1 MAYQAIARKFR
12 PQTFEDVV
20 GQEHLTRTIR
30 NAIRDNRLHHAYLF
44 SGARGV
50 GKTTMAR
57 LLAKALNCRKG
68 PTVEPCG
75 ECPSCREISE
85 SGATLDVQEIDAA
98 SHTSIDNVREVIIGT
113 VAISPARD
121 RYRIFIIDEVHRL
134 SKPAFDALLKTVEEP
149 PPNVVFVLAT
159 TAVHE
164 VPITILS
171 RCQHFEFK
179 QIPTEKIFERLKLIA
194 EKEGIDAESE
204 AVRMVARAAAGSMRD
219 GQSALDQV
227 ISYAGKKITQAD
239 VAEVLGLVSEEALIN
254 FAEAIDRA
262 DVRELLRLVADLVHR
277 GMELRNFCR
286 ELMGIFRDLL
296 VLRVSGDAALLQAPD
311 SSHAVLQEISKRFTE
326 QELIRCFHV
335 LTRVEQDVK
344 FSDDQR
350 FALEMGLAKLASVR
364 NLEALESIAARLS
377 QLEERTGSRTAGGTP
392 RNTNAPTPST
402 ARERAPAAPPKRAT
416 LPASTAKSAPL
427 PESPPEPPPEPPF
440 EPEEFSGEVGASDA
454 ETGRDT
460 GNVLGKIVRA
470 VEAKGKI
477 LIGVALEKAHAARA
491 SGDEVVIQFPKAAE
505 SAMETLEAE
514 ASRRTLHEVCR
525 ELFGTRVSLR
535 YETSTPSAP
544 GPLAPGESQRNDP
557 RERVRTNPAVQ
568 QLVRKFDG
576 EITAVRPP
584 AGAKG

>member
-1 MAYQAIARKFR
+1 MAYQAIARKYR
-12 PQTFEDVV
+12 PQTFDDVV

-30 NAIRDNRLHHAYLF
+30 NAIRENRLHHAYLF

-57 LLAKALNCRKG
+57 LLAKALNCQQG
-68 PTVEPCG
+68 PTTEPCG
-75 ECPSCREISE
+75 VCPSCREISE

-98 SHTSIDNVREVIIGT
+98 SHTGVDNVRDVIINT

-149 PPNVVFVLAT
+149 PPNVVFILAT

-179 QIPTEKIFERLKLIA
+179 QIATEKIFERLTLITK
-194 EKEGIDAESE
+194 KEGIEAESE
-204 AVRMVARAAAGSMRD
+204 AVWMVARAAAGSMRD

-239 VAEVLGLVSEEALIN
+239 VVEVLGLVSEEALLS
-254 FAEAIDRA
+254 FAGAIDRA
-262 DVRELLRLVADLVHR
+262 DVRELLQLVADLVRR

-286 ELMGIFRDLL
+286 ELMGVFRDLL
-296 VLRVSGDAALLQAPD
+296 VLRVSGDSGLVQAPEA
-311 SSHAVLQEISKRFTE
+311 SRSALQDLAKRFTE

-364 NLEALESIAARLS
+364 NLEPLETLAARLS
-377 QLEERTGSRTAGGTP
+377 QLEVRLGGNSSGAGP
-392 RNTNAPTPST
+392 RSPEQVPRRES
-402 ARERAPAAPPKRAT
+402 RERPVTP
-416 LPASTAKSAPL
+416 PASRPKVSPAFAGPL
-427 PESPPEPPPEPPF
+427 PEPPPEPPPEP
-440 EPEEFSGEVGASDA
+440 A
-454 ETGRDT
+454 ESIRPPSA
-460 GNVLGKIVRA
+460 GNALGKIVEA
-470 VEAKGKI
+470 AEAKGKM
-477 LIGVALEKAHAARA
+477 LLSVALEKAQAARVA
-491 SGDEVVIQFPKAAE
+491 GNEVVISFSLAAE
-505 SAMETLEAE
+505 GARHTLEAE
-514 ASRRTLHEVCR
+514 GTRRALLDVCR
-525 ELFGTRVSLR
+525 DLFGPRVGLR
-535 YETSTPSAP
+535 LETSAP
-544 GPLAPGESQRNDP
+544 AGTRSLEAAASPEPDS
-557 RERVRTNPAVQ
+557 RERARTHPAVQ
-568 QLVRKFDG
+568 QLVKKFEG

-584 AGAKG
+584 VEKESEERRAESEE

>member
-30 NAIRDNRLHHAYLF
+30 NAICDNRLHHAYLF

-113 VAISPARD
+113 VSISPARD

-392 RNTNAPTPST
+392 RNAPYT
-402 ARERAPAAPPKRAT
+402 ARERALNRAAETRDSPGARPRA
-416 LPASTAKSAPL
+416 SAPL

-440 EPEEFSGEVGASDA
+440 EPEEFRGEVGASDA

-535 YETSTPSAP
+535 YETSTPSAA

-568 QLVRKFDG
+568 QLVKKFDG